1 MSSRLTITGLT
12 GVPMVQPGDDLAQIA
27 LDAYAATGL
36 TPFCRKS
43 TAKLGQMGLAK
54 FA

>member
-36 TPFCRKS
+36 APEDGDVLVV
-43 TAKLGQMGLAK
+43 AQ
-54 FA
+54 